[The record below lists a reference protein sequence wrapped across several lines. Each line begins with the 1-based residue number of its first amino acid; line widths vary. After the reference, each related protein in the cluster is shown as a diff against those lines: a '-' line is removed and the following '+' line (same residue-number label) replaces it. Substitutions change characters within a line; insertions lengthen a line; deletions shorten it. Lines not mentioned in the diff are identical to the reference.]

1 MEASTRL
8 FEGSFKLGS
17 LCVGSLASKAR
28 VFLAE
33 ILDHLSVHQF
43 VFSFLPFGSAKLAV
57 EVLEGGCRGLGCSS
71 SIGLQRVQACNL

>member
-43 VFSFLPFGSAKLAV
+43 VFSFLPFGSAKFAA
-57 EVLEGGCRGLGCSS
+57 EVLGFSS
-71 SIGLQRVQACNL
+71 SIGLQRAQTCNL